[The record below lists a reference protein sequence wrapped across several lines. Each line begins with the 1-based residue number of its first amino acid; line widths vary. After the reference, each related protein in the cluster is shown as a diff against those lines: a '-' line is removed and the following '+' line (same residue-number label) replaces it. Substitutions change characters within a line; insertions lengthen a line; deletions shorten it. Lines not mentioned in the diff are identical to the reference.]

1 MRNLKHLAN
10 MVETCDGQFLRFDL
24 EYQQVN
30 ICVIFAVVGLRVK
43 CRGRTAVMDWMGLS
57 QWILYSVLICIR
69 RSHMCLHCSSILPV
83 YQHVGF
89 LW

>member
-1 MRNLKHLAN
+1 

-30 ICVIFAVVGLRVK
+30 ICVIFAVVWLRVK

-57 QWILYSVLICIR
+57 QWIL
-69 RSHMCLHCSSILPV
+69 
-83 YQHVGF
+83 
-89 LW
+89 